1 MKPEDELSGDD
12 AGAIDIAFSGRLGTF
27 DLDIAF
33 QAPGKGV
40 TALFGP
46 SGCGKTSVLRAVAG
60 LQRLAGHCRLGASI
74 WQDEA
79 RFVPTHRRPIGY
91 VFQEASL
98 FPHLS
103 VRGNLLF
110 ASKGKAPSESEPLR
124 RFEEAVELLGLA
136 SLLSRAP
143 DNLSGGE
150 RQRVAIG
157 RALLSEP
164 RLLLMDEPLSALD
177 KETHE
182 DILPYLERLHETLA
196 IPVLYVTHDMAE
208 VERLADHLVLLET
221 GRVRA
226 SGPLLDLQADPD
238 LPIAR
243 GRDSAVSLAGR
254 VTDFETD
261 YGLMTVD
268 VAGVSFIVPD
278 PGRHSVGDVVRLRV
292 AAGDVSL
299 CRDIPAATSIL
310 NILPVTILMAR
321 SINAREMLV
330 QLSLGQAGEPA
341 RLLSRLTRKSWD
353 GLGLTEGADCY
364 AQIKS
369 AALARR

>member
-27 DLDIAF
+27 DLHIAF
-33 QAPGKGV
+33 RAPARGV

-60 LQRLAGHCRLGASI
+60 LQRLAGHCRLGNSI

-110 ASKGKAPSESEPLR
+110 ASKGKAPRESEPLR

-177 KETHE
+177 KETRE

-226 SGPLLDLQADPD
+226 GGPLRDLQANPD

-243 GRDSAVSLAGR
+243 GRDAAVSLAGR
-254 VTDFETD
+254 VTEFEPD

-268 VAGVSFIVPD
+268 VAGAHFIVPD
-278 PGRHSVGDVVRLRV
+278 PRHHSFGDAVRLRV

-353 GLGLTEGADCY
+353 GLGLTEGAHCY

>member
-1 MKPEDELSGDD
+1 MKPEDELSGED

-33 QAPGKGV
+33 RAPGKGV

-46 SGCGKTSVLRAVAG
+46 SGCGKTSVLRSVAG

-74 WQDEA
+74 WQDET
-79 RFVPTHRRPIGY
+79 RYLPTHRRPIGY

-110 ASKGKAPSESEPLR
+110 ASKGKAPREGEALR
-124 RFEEAVELLGLA
+124 RFEEAVELLGLTA
-136 SLLSRAP
+136 LLSRAP
-143 DNLSGGE
+143 DTLSGGE

-157 RALLSEP
+157 RALLSDP

-177 KETHE
+177 KETRE

-208 VERLADHLVLLET
+208 VERLADHLVLLEK

-226 SGPLLDLQADPD
+226 SGPLSALQADPD

-243 GRDSAVSLAGR
+243 SRDAAVSLAGI
-254 VTDFETD
+254 VCGFDAD
-261 YGLMTVD
+261 YGLMELD
-268 VAGVSFIVPD
+268 VAGACFILPD
-278 PGRHSVGDVVRLRV
+278 PKGHDLADPVRIRV

-299 CRDIPAATSIL
+299 CREVPGATSIL
-310 NILPVTILMAR
+310 NILPVTIVMAR
-321 SINAREMLV
+321 AINEREMLV
-330 QLSLGQAGEPA
+330 QLALGHGDEKA

-353 GLGLTEGADCY
+353 NLDLTEGGPCY

-369 AALARR
+369 AALARQ